1 MNRMLC
7 LSIEF
12 WLGSGLLV
20 LLMLAALLSP
30 FIYPDD
36 PLRIAAPPLLSPFE
50 NNNFPLGTDRLG
62 RDVLAQL
69 FYGARTSLMIGLAAS
84 FSAILVGSLIGV
96 AAGFSG
102 GLIDN
107 ILMRITEAF
116 QTVPGFLLALALVSL
131 FGPSIPMIVMAITLS
146 SWTQAARLVR
156 GQVLSLRERDFVAS
170 AKVIGMH
177 PVEIGCKQILPHA
190 LAPVFALAPVI
201 VAGAVLTEAALSFL
215 GLGDPNRVTWGGMIS
230 EGRTVLRSMPSLSI
244 VPGVALVLTVIGV
257 YLTGEGFKRC
267 D

>member
-1 MNRMLC
+1 MSKAFN

-12 WLGSGLLV
+12 WLGLGLLA
-20 LLMLAALLSP
+20 LLVLAALLAP

-36 PLRIAAPPLLSPFE
+36 PLRIAATSLLSPFE
-50 NNNFPLGTDRLG
+50 NNSFPLGTDRLG

-69 FYGARTSLMIGLAAS
+69 FYGARTSLLIGLAAS
-84 FSAILVGSLIGV
+84 FSAILVGSLVGV
-96 AAGFSG
+96 AAGFAG

-116 QTVPGFLLALALVSL
+116 QTIPGFLLALALVSL
-131 FGPSIPMIVMAITLS
+131 FGPSIGMIVVAITLS

-177 PVEIGCKQILPHA
+177 PVEIACKQILPHA

-201 VAGAVLTEAALSFL
+201 VAGAILTEAALSFL
-215 GLGDPNRVTWGGMIS
+215 GLGDPNRVTWGAMIS
-230 EGRTVLRSMPSLSI
+230 EGRTVLRSAPFLSI

-257 YLTGEGFKRC
+257 YLTGEGFKR
-267 D
+267 DA